1 MWPGWP
7 AHPVPPPLAFYFVA
21 EAAFYAASLGM
32 LLWWEV
38 RRADFGAMLAHHVC
52 TIVLIVG
59 AHVCHFHRAGAL
71 VMLLHDPSDVLL
83 EGAKLASYAGW
94 QGAAGGLFGAL
105 AVSWAALRLGC
116 LPRVVVSVWRDAA
129 RVLGGPPAGSRPLAV
144 ALCGLVVLHVY
155 WFGLILKVAYNHLTG
170 RGLRDAREA
179 DDDGEEQGG
188 KATAPPGSP
197 TTHVSLRARRRRR

>member
-1 MWPGWP
+1 
-7 AHPVPPPLAFYFVA
+7 
-21 EAAFYAASLGM
+21 M

-59 AHVCHFHRAGAL
+59 AHICHFHRAGAL

-94 QGAAGGLFGAL
+94 QGAAGALFGAL
-105 AVSWAALRLGC
+105 TVSWAALRLGC

-129 RVLGGPPAGSRPLAV
+129 LVWSQRAARWLA
-144 ALCGLVVLHVY
+144 AAA
-155 WFGLILKVAYNHLTG
+155 WA
-170 RGLRDAREA
+170 LRD
-179 DDDGEEQGG
+179 QLW
-188 KATAPPGSP
+188 PPKDS
-197 TTHVSLRARRRRR
+197 TD